1 MLLVYLTL
9 ESIKILVDSVWF
21 GGDQNNPNLQK
32 LLAIWNNHCQKK
44 QSILPMLKYKK
55 NESLPQPGNY
65 KNTNVREHTCNPNW
79 YGLQSQSAR
88 WKEHNQHWEKQN
100 HSPMPIKQKNPRKK

>member
-1 MLLVYLTL
+1 MEGSHSFYILALVVCCVFSGNDYF
-9 ESIKILVDSVWF
+9 ILQVIWF

-65 KNTNVREHTCNPNW
+65 KTTDVREHTCNPN
-79 YGLQSQSAR
+79 
-88 WKEHNQHWEKQN
+88 
-100 HSPMPIKQKNPRKK
+100 